1 MTSIEN
7 IMSLTM
13 KKQWTPEE
21 EDEMLMSMRK
31 GDPFQAI
38 AQQHGRTENAIRLR
52 FGLICKK
59 QLETKTIQDIGRDYR
74 VSPQKVQQCIDAL
87 EDIQDKNKN
96 KASMSAP
103 NNNIQELREEI
114 QKLHDKID
122 RIYKHVRKLADKK
135 KE

>member
-1 MTSIEN
+1 
-7 IMSLTM
+7 MSSTM

-96 KASMSAP
+96 KTSIP
-103 NNNIQELREEI
+103 TLNNSNNTQELRVIQEEI

>member
-1 MTSIEN
+1 MAMT
-7 IMSLTM
+7 TM
-13 KKQWTPEE
+13 KKQWSPDEE
-21 EDEMLMSMRK
+21 NEMLVSIRK

-38 AQQHGRTENAIRLR
+38 ARQHGRTENAIRLR

-59 QLETKTIQDIGRDYR
+59 QLETRTIQDIGREYH

-87 EDIQDKNKN
+87 EDIQDKNK
-96 KASMSAP
+96 ASTPTLP
-103 NNNIQELREEI
+103 NNNLQELRQEI
-114 QKLHDKID
+114 QKLHDKVD